1 MINNPFN
8 IKNFYNLLLLQPQVI
23 CIQTALRAIT
33 LSAILHTHSK
43 KAKNHYLIARCSFPI
58 ASYPFII
65 GKPFQQPIFQSQ
77 RTTNSELL
85 YLIFYNYFQLVQP
98 SSYGCGS
105 QACLNI
111 LVLFR
116 PCGFSTISVTLFLR
130 QCVRVELFCNF
141 SLLQQSVNSQRKN
154 QPLLSLQHFCIVGVI
169 VNFFFNLSSTNKKS
183 KGKESAFAKLFS
195 IRLQSV

>member
-8 IKNFYNLLLLQPQVI
+8 IKNFYILLLLQPQVI

-77 RTTNSELL
+77 RTTNSVLL
-85 YLIFYNYFQLVQP
+85 YLIFYNYFSWYSP
-98 SSYGCGS
+98 N
-105 QACLNI
+105 CLNI
-111 LVLFR
+111 LVLFLVVLVLLVLR
-116 PCGFSTISVTLFLR
+116 SFCVSALELNYFAFFPCFSS
-130 QCVRVELFCNF
+130 
-141 SLLQQSVNSQRKN
+141 
-154 QPLLSLQHFCIVGVI
+154 P
-169 VNFFFNLSSTNKKS
+169 
-183 KGKESAFAKLFS
+183 
-195 IRLQSV
+195 